1 MGYTSRMAS
10 KKVHGGRN
18 AFEVLLA
25 TLGVIQKNGR
35 GGHPQT
41 HGKVERFQQ
50 TVKKWL
56 RNQPLQP
63 ATIPELQH
71 LLELFVAE
79 YNNDRPH
86 RSLDRRTP
94 RAAYTARPKDHPPTE
109 PPNRTHTRVRHDKV
123 NNGKITLRHA
133 SQLFHIAL
141 GRHLNATPGHRPHPR
156 PRHHHQ
162 QRHHRRNPARTHP
175 RHHPPIPTPEQ
186 DNPRTHRG
194 PGVADVLRHHI
205 RRADRI

>member
-1 MGYTSRMAS
+1 MVYTSRMAS

-41 HGKVERFQQ
+41 QGKVERFQQ

-141 GRHLNATPGHRPHPR
+141 GRHLNATPVIALIHDLDITISNATTGEILRELTLDTT
-156 PRHHHQ
+156 
-162 QRHHRRNPARTHP
+162 RRYQPQNKTTPG
-175 RHHPPIPTPEQ
+175 PT
-186 DNPRTHRG
+186 
-194 PGVADVLRHHI
+194 GVRVLPMS
-205 RRADRI
+205 